1 MLSVTVHKDIS
12 EYQEK
17 VVGKLSAR
25 TLACVAGGLLASIAA
40 AAGVYFGLGIPVSDA
55 TLPVMAVS
63 MPFWLAGFWRP
74 KRMKAEKFLPL
85 YIEHVTGDGKLAYT
99 TAPRM
104 GSVADEVKCPKT
116 DRKARKKSRKKG
128 TERREPTQEAQ

>member
-25 TLACVAGGLLASIAA
+25 TLACVAGGLLVSIAA
-40 AAGVYFGLGIPVSDA
+40 AAGVYFGLGVPVSDA

-74 KRMKAEKFLPL
+74 KGMKAEKFLPL
-85 YIEHVTGDGKLAYT
+85 YIEHVMVDGKLAYT

-104 GSVADEVKCPKT
+104 GSVTDEVKCPKT
-116 DRKARKKSRKKG
+116 DRKARKRSRRKG
-128 TERREPTQEAQ
+128 AERREPTQEV

>member
-1 MLSVTVHKDIS
+1 MLSVTIHKDIS

-25 TLACVAGGLLASIAA
+25 TLACVTGGLLASIAA

-74 KRMKAEKFLPL
+74 KGMKAEKFLPL
-85 YIEHVTGDGKLAYT
+85 YIEHTAHGLGGRRGQVPQDRPKGKEEIQEE
-99 TAPRM
+99 
-104 GSVADEVKCPKT
+104 GG
-116 DRKARKKSRKKG
+116 G
-128 TERREPTQEAQ
+128 TS

>member
-1 MLSVTVHKDIS
+1 MLSVTIHKDIS

-40 AAGVYFGLGIPVSDA
+40 AAGVYFGLGIPVSDGDSA
-55 TLPVMAVS
+55 GHGRLDAV
-63 MPFWLAGFWRP
+63 LARRLLAPQG
-74 KRMKAEKFLPL
+74 MKAEKFLPL
-85 YIEHVTGDGKLAYT
+85 YIEHAMGDGKLAYS

-104 GSVADEVKCPKT
+104 GSVAGKVKCPKT

-128 TERREPTQEAQ
+128 AERREPTQEA

>member
-12 EYQEK
+12 EYTEK

-25 TLACVAGGLLASIAA
+25 TLTCVTGGLLASIAA
-40 AAGVYFGLGIPVSDA
+40 AAGAHFGLGIPVSDA
-55 TLPVMAVS
+55 TLPVMAAS

-74 KRMKAEKFLPL
+74 KGMKAEKFLPL

-104 GSVADEVKCPKT
+104 GSVTDKVTCPKT
-116 DRKARKKSRKKG
+116 DRKARKKSRRKG
-128 TERREPTQEAQ
+128 AERREPTQEAR

>member
-1 MLSVTVHKDIS
+1 MLSVAIHKDIS

-40 AAGVYFGLGIPVSDA
+40 AGVYFGLGVPVSDA

-74 KRMKAEKFLPL
+74 KGMKAEKFLPL
-85 YIEHVTGDGKLAYT
+85 YIEHVMGDGKLAYS

-104 GSVADEVKCPKT
+104 GSVAGKVKCPKT
-116 DRKARKKSRKKG
+116 DRKARKRSRKKG
-128 TERREPTQEAQ
+128 AERREPTQEAQ

>member
-1 MLSVTVHKDIS
+1 MLSVTIHKDIS

-25 TLACVAGGLLASIAA
+25 TLACVTGGLLASIAA

-74 KRMKAEKFLPL
+74 KGMKAEKFLPL
-85 YIEHVTGDGKLAYT
+85 YIEHVMGDGKLAYS
-99 TAPRM
+99 TAPHM
-104 GSVADEVKCPKT
+104 GSVADEVKCPQ
-116 DRKARKKSRKKG
+116 DRPKG
-128 TERREPTQEAQ
+128 KEEIQEEGGGTP